1 MGSVPRVLALCGA
14 AVSVLALFFTRKPNM
29 RTITFSMLAMALL
42 ALPASAQTLERI
54 KQTGELKLGYRT
66 DAAPL
71 SFSDERGK
79 PAGYSPLVC
88 AGVAQAIATELQ
100 MSDLLAT
107 FHPVDA
113 TDRFDK
119 VASGEIDLLC
129 GAATITLSRRELV
142 DFSVPTYVDGTAVML
157 PKEAGEDLS
166 ALIGKK
172 VGVRSGTTT
181 LDALNNTMQKAG
193 VDADVVRFADHQAGL
208 AAMQKGEIDAYFAD
222 QSILF
227 YLAYSYDA
235 TQSFKVTNEILTI
248 EKHGLAMARGDAD
261 FRLLVDRA
269 ISGLFENGTM
279 ADLFQQALPGAKPGA
294 AIQAM
299 GLMSPT
305 VP

>member
-1 MGSVPRVLALCGA
+1 
-14 AVSVLALFFTRKPNM
+14 M
-29 RTITFSMLAMALL
+29 RIITFSMVAMALL
-42 ALPASAQTLERI
+42 ALPASAQTLERV

-71 SFSDERGK
+71 SFSDEQGK

-88 AGVAQAIATELQ
+88 AGVAQAIANELQ
-100 MSDLLAT
+100 ISDLLAT

-157 PKEAGEDLS
+157 PKDATGDLS
-166 ALIGKK
+166 ALTGKK

-181 LDALNNTMQKAG
+181 LDALNNSMEKAG
-193 VDADVVRFADHQAGL
+193 IEATVVKFADHRAGL
-208 AAMQKGEIDAYFAD
+208 VAMQKGEIDAYFAD

-227 YLAYSYDA
+227 YLAYSYDK
-235 TQSFKVTNEILTI
+235 TQSFKVTGEILTI

-261 FRLLVDRA
+261 FRLLVDKA

-279 ADLFQQALPGAKPGA
+279 DDLFQKALPGAEPGI
-294 AIQAM
+294 AIQSM
-299 GLMSPT
+299 RLLSPT
-305 VP
+305 AP